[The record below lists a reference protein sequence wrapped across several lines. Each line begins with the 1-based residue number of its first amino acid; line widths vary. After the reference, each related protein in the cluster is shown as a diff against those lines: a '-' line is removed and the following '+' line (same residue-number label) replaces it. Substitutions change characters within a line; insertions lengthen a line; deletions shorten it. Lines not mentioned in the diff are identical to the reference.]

1 MGKIT
6 ILFIPHYIKVPYIS
20 HIRNLNQFKMKS
32 AKYIRTSTS
41 LQNTSRQETTEHKMY
56 VDKISG
62 SVPFNERPNAIRL
75 LNDVRAGK
83 ITSVYVE
90 SVDRLG
96 RNGYDVATTINTLT
110 SMNVEIVIVNLNL
123 HSIIDR
129 KPNPMFSLITSILGS
144 IAEQERH
151 SILER
156 QKFGIEK
163 AKRENRYTG
172 RVKGTIE
179 DTETFLSK
187 YNKAHLE
194 LIQDKNYSIRK
205 LATIT
210 NLSTKTIQK
219 IRKIEIGI

>member
-1 MGKIT
+1 
-6 ILFIPHYIKVPYIS
+6 
-20 HIRNLNQFKMKS
+20 MKS

-62 SVPFNERPNAIRL
+62 SVPFNERPNAIRS

-144 IAEQERH
+144 IAEQERL

-163 AKRENRYTG
+163 AKRENRYSG

-179 DTETFLSK
+179 DKQTFLSK

>member
-1 MGKIT
+1 
-6 ILFIPHYIKVPYIS
+6 
-20 HIRNLNQFKMKS
+20 MKS
-32 AKYIRTSTS
+32 AKYVRTST
-41 LQNTSRQETTEHKMY
+41 LIQKTDRQETTEHKMY
-56 VDKISG
+56 IDKISG
-62 SVPFNERPNAIRL
+62 SVPFNERPSAIRL

-83 ITSVYVE
+83 ITNVYVE

-123 HSIIDR
+123 HSIIDG

>member
-1 MGKIT
+1 
-6 ILFIPHYIKVPYIS
+6 
-20 HIRNLNQFKMKS
+20 MKS

-62 SVPFNERPNAIRL
+62 SVPFNERPSAIRL

-83 ITSVYVE
+83 ITNVYVE

>member
-1 MGKIT
+1 
-6 ILFIPHYIKVPYIS
+6 
-20 HIRNLNQFKMKS
+20 MKS

-62 SVPFNERPNAIRL
+62 SVPFNERPSAIRL

-83 ITSVYVE
+83 ITNVYVE

-123 HSIIDR
+123 HSIIDG

-144 IAEQERH
+144 IAEQERL

-163 AKRENRYTG
+163 AKRENRYSG

-179 DTETFLSK
+179 DKQTFLSK

-219 IRKIEIGI
+219 IRNIEIGI

>member
-1 MGKIT
+1 
-6 ILFIPHYIKVPYIS
+6 
-20 HIRNLNQFKMKS
+20 MKS
-32 AKYIRTSTS
+32 AKYVRTST
-41 LQNTSRQETTEHKMY
+41 LIQKTDRQETTEHKMY
-56 VDKISG
+56 IDKISG
-62 SVPFNERPNAIRL
+62 SVPFNERPSAIRL

-83 ITSVYVE
+83 ITNVYVE

-123 HSIIDR
+123 HSIIDG

-219 IRKIEIGI
+219 IRNIEIGI

>member
-144 IAEQERH
+144 IAEQERIV
-151 SILER
+151 SILDKFDTLTNSIVEGLPKEIELR
-156 QKFGIEK
+156 QKQYE
-163 AKRENRYTG
+163 YYH
-172 RVKGTIE
+172 
-179 DTETFLSK
+179 D
-187 YNKAHLE
+187 
-194 LIQDKNYSIRK
+194 
-205 LATIT
+205 
-210 NLSTKTIQK
+210 
-219 IRKIEIGI
+219 

>member
-1 MGKIT
+1 
-6 ILFIPHYIKVPYIS
+6 
-20 HIRNLNQFKMKS
+20 MKS

-144 IAEQERH
+144 IAEQERL

-163 AKRENRYTG
+163 AKRENRYSG

-179 DTETFLSK
+179 DKQTFLSK